1 MQIENE
7 YSAVQRAYKNDG
19 SNYIKWASKLV
30 HSMNLGIPWV
40 MCKQNDA
47 PDPMVSHISITLLDN
62 YNKVILTSRTLIF

>member
-7 YSAVQRAYKNDG
+7 YSAVQRAYKESG
-19 SNYIKWASKLV
+19 LKYIKWASKLV

-47 PDPMVSHISITLLDN
+47 PDPLVSNLSNTLN
-62 YNKVILTSRTLIF
+62 